1 MDLQLIIA
9 LNVMTI
15 SAMVIGASIIYGAK
29 DAQPWL
35 AVNAVVVVVGALA
48 LWFTPDTAGTWTA
61 IFFLPLVVA
70 PIVLARLSS
79 RSLQTGRMRAGATY
93 AWWSSLFH
101 PTAANRLQAKLTAS
115 LTGSDEANAQTLKAL
130 IPETPLEFRPI
141 IAVNLALT
149 RRDWREMLAISSV
162 EPDAGPA
169 VRVAMKPFEIRA
181 LAETGR
187 TDSMVH
193 CYASTKDQL
202 AGANFASLR
211 MLVLAF
217 GGRPNAVASLLEKQ
231 LSTMDDETKA
241 YWVAVAHLY
250 SGVNSAAGDRALAK
264 LAATATNQKT
274 RAAAQRQLDTF
285 ASPKRQ
291 PLSSSA
297 SAQLDAME
305 HQVFYDAAVKT
316 QSFRAYPVTVALIG
330 LCLLAFAAEIYMG
343 GSEDTNTL
351 LKLGALAPA
360 NVFEKG
366 QWWRLI
372 TATFLHF
379 GPIHLASNMF
389 VLWIFGRMLEPMLG
403 SLRLLSI
410 YLFGAVASSAFVLWL
425 MSANDTDY
433 GFLVGASGA
442 IFALLGTEAAIV
454 LLDWLRDRANFDT
467 RKLSML
473 AMMLG
478 LQIAIDLSLP
488 NVSLAAHLS
497 GFAAGLVA
505 MLASTQIYRLSRS
518 QTKRTGPLS

>member
-1 MDLQLIIA
+1 
-9 LNVMTI
+9 
-15 SAMVIGASIIYGAK
+15 
-29 DAQPWL
+29 
-35 AVNAVVVVVGALA
+35 
-48 LWFTPDTAGTWTA
+48 
-61 IFFLPLVVA
+61 
-70 PIVLARLSS
+70 
-79 RSLQTGRMRAGATY
+79 
-93 AWWSSLFH
+93 
-101 PTAANRLQAKLTAS
+101 
-115 LTGSDEANAQTLKAL
+115 
-130 IPETPLEFRPI
+130 
-141 IAVNLALT
+141 
-149 RRDWREMLAISSV
+149 
-162 EPDAGPA
+162 
-169 VRVAMKPFEIRA
+169 
-181 LAETGR
+181 
-187 TDSMVH
+187 
-193 CYASTKDQL
+193 
-202 AGANFASLR
+202 
-211 MLVLAF
+211 
-217 GGRPNAVASLLEKQ
+217 
-231 LSTMDDETKA
+231 
-241 YWVAVAHLY
+241 
-250 SGVNSAAGDRALAK
+250 
-264 LAATATNQKT
+264 
-274 RAAAQRQLDTF
+274 
-285 ASPKRQ
+285 
-291 PLSSSA
+291 
-297 SAQLDAME
+297 ME

-343 GSEDTNTL
+343 GSEDANTL